1 MSSRADRGRGKTM
14 KAFALVA
21 LFVMAAAA
29 PAGTGEISFSAKP
42 TATKDGEKVKIS
54 FTVSAPT
61 DAAVFVENAQGKI
74 VRHLVAGVLGG
85 ANPPPEP
92 LKPGLAQTVEWD
104 GRADYGKPCSES
116 NSALLQGKPAE
127 GGPFK
132 VRVALGLG
140 AKYDK
145 VLSSRPTSFA
155 GQISLAVAPDGT
167 LYARVNTSDAIFG
180 HCQIVALNRDGS
192 YRRTLMPFPA
202 TADGKE
208 GRGLPVMELDG
219 RTAPVKSYAGDI
231 SSWGGPLLSSMAVS
245 PDGKTLYSL
254 SGGILRLATEL
265 GSADGHASIRLP
277 DKVGALPFKGGFANE
292 ACLAIASDGKSLF
305 FTGLKADQ
313 YDNKKLAGAVYR
325 VKLPECAEIE
335 AFFGEPGKPGSD
347 QTHLG
352 ATPAGLDCDGKGNLL
367 IADPAN
373 KRVVAVSESDGKF
386 QGELKVDRGSLHGL
400 GVDRKT
406 GAVFGCFKEGVVK
419 YSGWKDGQ
427 KVADLPIRLKG
438 WYWPSRL
445 AVDSSGDRAVVW
457 ISWGDAGQL
466 VRAEDL
472 GGKFDIKEISPGWRD
487 GAPDECYV
495 GMVVD
500 RLTKEVYARNGAYG
514 GRLERVDDATGKV
527 DAVYPAGAA
536 GNGQGWG
543 FQYTPGPNGNI
554 YGMCWEHK
562 FAQWDRTGKPV
573 AWTEPRIPTP
583 EELKSYDYDKVP
595 SKAPHVAYVAVAMCA
610 QPHGLGV
617 RWSDG
622 HLFVIEPRGFTQAM
636 GGRTMKALHEFLPS
650 GKRITTETSPVI
662 WKLSDAAVGPKF
674 DAAGNIYVA
683 EALRPKGWQLPAEIR
698 KHLEAR
704 GVKGPQAQKEYIN
717 LYGSIVK
724 FSPKGG
730 MVHWPTRKGDVPPI
744 NGPDPF
750 DGEPKLDPGLKS
762 FEAECIGW
770 GQISPVKITGAEWI
784 HPGIGNVGFLRCNC
798 ENVTFDVD
806 EFGRTFFADLSLF
819 KVRAID
825 AGGNAVASFGSYGN
839 PENCGPDS
847 PVIDPTTKQL
857 RPRRPDD
864 PKDLKSPFAE
874 PEIALAHPASVGATD
889 KHLYIGDASNRR
901 LLRCKLVYAAE
912 ESCTVP

>member
-1 MSSRADRGRGKTM
+1 
-14 KAFALVA
+14 LVA
-21 LFVMAAAA
+21 FFIMAAAA
-29 PAGTGEISFSAKP
+29 PAGAGEVSFSAKP
-42 TATKDGEKVKIS
+42 TAAKDGEKTKIT
-54 FTVSAPT
+54 FAVSAPT
-61 DAAVFVENAQGKI
+61 DVAVFVENAQGKI

-104 GRADYGKPCSES
+104 GKADY
-116 NSALLQGKPAE
+116 GKPAE

-140 AKYDK
+140 ARYDK

-155 GQISLAVAPDGT
+155 GQSSLGVGPDGT
-167 LYARVNTSDAIFG
+167 LYVRTNNSDAIFG

-219 RTAPVKSYAGDI
+219 RTAPVKSSPNDI
-231 SSWGGPLLSSMAVS
+231 ASWGGPLYSSMAVS
-245 PDGKTLYSL
+245 PDGKTLYAL
-254 SGGILRLATEL
+254 SGGILRVATEF
-265 GSADGHASIRLP
+265 GSADAQGGIRLP
-277 DKVGALPFKGGFANE
+277 DKVGALPFKGGFAGE
-292 ACLAIASDGKSLF
+292 SCLAISSDGKSLF
-305 FTGLKADQ
+305 FNGLKADQ
-313 YDNKKLAGAVYR
+313 WDSKKLAGAVYR

-335 AFFGEPGKPGSD
+335 VFFGEPGKPGGD

-352 ATPAGLDCDGKGNLL
+352 ATPAGLASDGKGNLL

-373 KRVVAVSESDGKF
+373 KRIVAVSEGDGKF
-386 QGELKVDRGSLHGL
+386 QGETKVDRSSLHGL

-406 GAVFGCFKEGVVK
+406 GAVYGCFKEGVVK
-419 YSGWKDGQ
+419 YGGWKDGQ
-427 KVADLPIRLKG
+427 KVAEVPFRPKG

-445 AVDSSGDRAVVW
+445 AVDSSGDKAVVW

-472 GGKFDIKEISPGWRD
+472 GAKFDIKEISPGWRD
-487 GAPDECYV
+487 GTPDECYV
-495 GMVVD
+495 AMVVD
-500 RLTKEVYARNGAYG
+500 RLTKEVYVRNGSYG
-514 GRLERVDDATGKV
+514 GRLERFDDATGKME
-527 DAVYPAGAA
+527 AVYPAGAA

-543 FQYTPGPNGNI
+543 YQYQPAPNGNI
-554 YGMCWEHK
+554 YGLCWEHR
-562 FAQWDRTGKPV
+562 FMQWDRNGKPA
-573 AWTEPRIPTP
+573 AWAEPRIPTP
-583 EELKSYDYDKVP
+583 EELKVYEYGKTVSKNP
-595 SKAPHVAYVAVAMCA
+595 SEAFVAVAMCA
-610 QPHGLGV
+610 QPHTLGV

-622 HLFVIEPRGFTQAM
+622 HLFVIEPLSRQWGI
-636 GGRTMKALHEFLPS
+636 GGRTMKSMHEYLPS
-650 GKRITTETSPVI
+650 GKRVTTDATPVL
-662 WKLSDAAVGPKF
+662 WKVSDATVGPKF

-683 EALRPKGWQLPAEIR
+683 EALRPKGWQLPPELQ
-698 KHLEAR
+698 KYLEAR
-704 GVKGPQAQKEYIN
+704 GVKGVGAQKEYIN
-717 LYGSIVK
+717 LHGSILK
-724 FSPKGG
+724 FGPKGG
-730 MVHWPTRKGDVPPI
+730 MVHWPTKKGDVPPT

-750 DGEPKLDPGLKS
+750 DGEAKLDPGLKS

-770 GQISPVKITGAEWI
+770 GQISPVKVTGAEWI

-806 EFGRTFFADLSLF
+806 EFGRSFFPDMTLF
-819 KVRAID
+819 KVRVID
-825 AGGNAVASFGSYGN
+825 TAGNAIAQIGGYGN

-847 PVIDPTTKQL
+847 PVVDPTTKQL
-857 RPRRPDD
+857 RARRAED
-864 PKDLKSPFAE
+864 PKELKSPFAE
-874 PEIALAHPASVGATD
+874 PEIAMAHPASVGATD

-912 ESCTVP
+912 ESCEIK